1 MRRDS
6 WKFALRLTG
15 ALATAT
21 CATLAATLAAAS
33 AQPGEA
39 EIERE
44 ARRIHDR
51 VISVD
56 THVDISLDFATHK
69 DDPGGFTDNQVDLPK
84 MRAGGLDAAFFI
96 VYTPQGPLTED
107 GYREA
112 RRIAETRWTSIDR
125 FVRAYPSQV
134 ELARTARDVERIHRE
149 GKRVALIGME
159 NPYPLGPSIDDVPL
173 WHARG
178 VRYMGLT
185 HFGHN
190 QFGDSSNPNP
200 ARDTAES
207 QNGGLTDL
215 GRDLVRALNDAGI
228 MIDVSHAGR
237 ETMMQAAEL
246 SRAPI
251 IASHSGSRALAS
263 HPRGLDDEQ
272 MRALARNGGV
282 AHAVALSRYVKDY
295 PPEIQAAV
303 DALRA
308 RYGVETEW
316 DLQNLSEED
325 RQALQE
331 AQSSIEAGAP
341 RATVADYVDHID
353 HMVEVAGIDHV
364 GVSSDFD
371 GGGGVVGWENA
382 AETLNVTK
390 ELVRRGYSEAD
401 IAKIWGGNLL
411 RVMREVERAARR

>member
-1 MRRDS
+1 MI
-6 WKFALRLTG
+6 
-15 ALATAT
+15 
-21 CATLAATLAAAS
+21 AAAS
-33 AQPGEA
+33 AQPSEA

-51 VISVD
+51 VITLD
-56 THVDISLDFATHK
+56 THVDISLEFATHE

-96 VYTPQGPLTED
+96 VYTPQGPLTGD

-112 RRIAETRWTSIDR
+112 RQIAETRWTSIDR
-125 FVRAYPSQV
+125 FVRAYPNQV
-134 ELARTARDVERIHRE
+134 ELALTARDVERIHRE

-159 NPYPLGPSIDDVPL
+159 NPYPLGPSVADVPL

-200 ARDTAES
+200 ARDTADN
-207 QNGGLTDL
+207 QNGGLTEL
-215 GRDLVRALNDAGI
+215 GRELVRALNDAGI

-237 ETMMQAAEL
+237 ETMLQAAEL

-251 IASHSGSRALAS
+251 IASHSGSRALVA

-282 AHAVALSRYVKDY
+282 AQAVGLSRYVKDY

-341 RATVADYVDHID
+341 RATVADFVDHID

-364 GVSSDFD
+364 GISSDFD